1 MKTLTFLIAALFL
14 TTGMFAQTPQLF
26 SYQAVAR
33 DNSGKALANQSV
45 SFRISILSGS
55 LGGTT
60 EYVETHLGK
69 TTNAYGLVEL
79 EIGKGTSVTGTFSA
93 INWGSNSYFVQIEM
107 DPSGGNAFQL
117 LGTSQ
122 LLSVPYALHAK
133 TVENVDDADAD
144 PLNEIQS
151 VSVSGYELTLNKGG
165 GSVTLPTSGG
175 TGIQGVQSTN
185 NTLAITNPNGP
196 IADIGLKLPFSGG
209 SSTSAATFAVA
220 NQSNGA
226 GLVGSSEQGDGI
238 TGSSASSTKSGIWG
252 NNTGG
257 GYGIAGSTSG
267 SSTAGVWGSNSGSG
281 FGLKGTSSTGGGVY
295 GSTAGTGAGYG
306 VVGESTATSGTGIG
320 VYGRSGS
327 PSGAGVYGWAN
338 NANGANYGV
347 YGETGS
353 TAGYGGY
360 FVGRGYFSGNVGVG
374 TNSPQA
380 RLHVDNQIRVGNDN
394 NYPSV
399 YGELKHEGSSNGFMI
414 NANAGG
420 GGWGDMHL
428 QTNGNTK
435 LFIESQGNVG
445 IGTTNPNAKL
455 HVYDADGGN
464 ESVILPDKSISAQ
477 EMQNEP
483 GIVAISEK
491 EYKYL
496 DTNDLVEAIST
507 AYINAPSDGVVLVIA
522 SFKFWCLP
530 SQGSV
535 VVHLQISKSTEMGY
549 TENPSRTISFEEMD
563 ASIVTLPMSFTEV
576 FEITKGFHSFYF
588 LGRKV
593 GSGREIS
600 ITDPQLTLIFLPTAY
615 GMVTTFK

>member
-226 GLVGSSEQGDGI
+226 GLVGSS
-238 TGSSASSTKSGIWG
+238 
-252 NNTGG
+252 
-257 GYGIAGSTSG
+257 
-267 SSTAGVWGSNSGSG
+267 
-281 FGLKGTSSTGGGVY
+281 
-295 GSTAGTGAGYG
+295 
-306 VVGESTATSGTGIG
+306 
-320 VYGRSGS
+320 
-327 PSGAGVYGWAN
+327 
-338 NANGANYGV
+338 
-347 YGETGS
+347 
-353 TAGYGGY
+353 
-360 FVGRGYFSGNVGVG
+360 
-374 TNSPQA
+374 
-380 RLHVDNQIRVGNDN
+380 
-394 NYPSV
+394 
-399 YGELKHEGSSNGFMI
+399 
-414 NANAGG
+414 
-420 GGWGDMHL
+420 
-428 QTNGNTK
+428 
-435 LFIESQGNVG
+435 
-445 IGTTNPNAKL
+445 
-455 HVYDADGGN
+455 
-464 ESVILPDKSISAQ
+464 
-477 EMQNEP
+477 
-483 GIVAISEK
+483 
-491 EYKYL
+491 
-496 DTNDLVEAIST
+496 
-507 AYINAPSDGVVLVIA
+507 
-522 SFKFWCLP
+522 
-530 SQGSV
+530 
-535 VVHLQISKSTEMGY
+535 
-549 TENPSRTISFEEMD
+549 
-563 ASIVTLPMSFTEV
+563 
-576 FEITKGFHSFYF
+576 
-588 LGRKV
+588 
-593 GSGREIS
+593 
-600 ITDPQLTLIFLPTAY
+600 
-615 GMVTTFK
+615 